1 MMDVNN
7 SQVGRLFAQEFTNS
21 ALTHQQSTK
30 VDQLGEQAA
39 QQQKT
44 IDVTAAKVQESQ
56 TLEANTNELAAR
68 QEESAETERA
78 ISDVGEFLQTLN
90 RHLSFS
96 VDDKSERTIVSV
108 VDQSSG
114 DVIRQIPS
122 EEILRIAEKI
132 KDLQNDV
139 GSAVGILVNNAI

>member
-7 SQVGRLFAQEFTNS
+7 SQVGKLFAQEFTNGPLAS
-21 ALTHQQSTK
+21 QQLTQ
-30 VDQLGEQAA
+30 VDQVAKQETQILEAKAQEFEA
-39 QQQKT
+39 QQ
-44 IDVTAAKVQESQ
+44 VQP
-56 TLEANTNELAAR
+56 
-68 QEESAETERA
+68 AETEQA
-78 ISDVGEFLQTLN
+78 ISEVGDFLQSLN
-90 RHLSFS
+90 RQLSFS
-96 VDDKSERTIVSV
+96 VDDTSNRTVVSV

-139 GSAVGILVNNAI
+139 GSAVGILVNKAI

>member
-78 ISDVGEFLQTLN
+78 I
-90 RHLSFS
+90 
-96 VDDKSERTIVSV
+96 
-108 VDQSSG
+108 
-114 DVIRQIPS
+114 
-122 EEILRIAEKI
+122 
-132 KDLQNDV
+132 
-139 GSAVGILVNNAI
+139 